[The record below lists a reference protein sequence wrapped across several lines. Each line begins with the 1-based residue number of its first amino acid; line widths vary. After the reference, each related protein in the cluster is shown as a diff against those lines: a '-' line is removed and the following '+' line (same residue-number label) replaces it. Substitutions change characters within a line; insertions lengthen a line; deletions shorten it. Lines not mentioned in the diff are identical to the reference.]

1 MKEASNGTY
10 TLNTEIT
17 FNEFLSLFIQ
27 LLNIQLKMFALHIS
41 NRLRF

>member
-1 MKEASNGTY
+1 MV
-10 TLNTEIT
+10 LIPLHINTEIT

-41 NRLRF
+41 KRLRF